1 MGTRA
6 CRNFRNGPAV
16 VRFVGTR
23 AHPHLVGTLASG
35 ERAPS
40 IRAWICVLP
49 MFCKCREFSK
59 WIRDLC
65 VLPER
70 LASAHVYRETAG
82 GVCGVPRVPC
92 LFAHIRLYRK
102 LCRAYFPPAPRARD
116 LVYPRDRV

>member
-1 MGTRA
+1 MPQLSERPRG
-6 CRNFRNGPAV
+6 GPL
-16 VRFVGTR
+16 RRQR
-23 AHPHLVGTLASG
+23 AHPHLVGTLASGSG

-49 MFCKCREFSK
+49 MFCKCSEFSK

-82 GVCGVPRVPC
+82 GVCGVAC
-92 LFAHIRLYRK
+92 TLFAHIK
-102 LCRAYFPPAPRARD
+102 P
-116 LVYPRDRV
+116 

>member
-6 CRNFRNGPAV
+6 CRNFRSGAAV

-49 MFCKCREFSK
+49 MFCKCSEFSK

-82 GVCGVPRVPC
+82 GVCGVAC
-92 LFAHIRLYRK
+92 TLFAHINSVCVKPYV
-102 LCRAYFPPAPRARD
+102 FPPAPRARD

>member
-49 MFCKCREFSK
+49 MFCKCSEFSK

-82 GVCGVPRVPC
+82 GVCGVAVYPVC
-92 LFAHIRLYRK
+92 AHK

>member
-6 CRNFRNGPAV
+6 CRNFRSGAAV

-23 AHPHLVGTLASG
+23 AHPHLVGTLASGSG

-82 GVCGVPRVPC
+82 GVSAEWRRAC
-92 LFAHIRLYRK
+92 LRTHKNSLCVFSPIAHE
-102 LCRAYFPPAPRARD
+102 AS
-116 LVYPRDRV
+116 

>member
-6 CRNFRNGPAV
+6 CRNFRSGAAV

-35 ERAPS
+35 SGERAPS

-49 MFCKCREFSK
+49 MFCKCSEFSK

-82 GVCGVPRVPC
+82 GVCGVAC
-92 LFAHIRLYRK
+92 TLFAHINSVVRISPPPPG
-102 LCRAYFPPAPRARD
+102 RAISFIPVTVCD
-116 LVYPRDRV
+116 